1 MVCAVCDV
9 ATRLAYCRAGRAVYK
24 GRHVGVQ
31 CSRQL
36 LSVGLYT
43 SDVTSVRAC
52 VLCVLCCTGVAMST
66 TNPDPYG
73 LRQVSDVTRPTG
85 SVLAL
90 MTRDLCTATA
100 QLLARP
106 AASKQQLK
114 VGLFLFYDFCQTNWI
129 RIYRTDFHQICRVC
143 RTMAVDDHRLIWN

>member
-31 CSRQL
+31 CSRPL

-73 LRQVSDVTRPTG
+73 LRQVSDLTRPTG

-114 VGLFLFYDFCQTNWI
+114 VGLFLFYDFCQTN
-129 RIYRTDFHQICRVC
+129 
-143 RTMAVDDHRLIWN
+143 

>member
-1 MVCAVCDV
+1 MVCDV
-9 ATRLAYCRAGRAVYK
+9 ATRLAYCQAGRAVYK

-73 LRQVSDVTRPTG
+73 LRQVSDLTRPTG

-90 MTRDLCTATA
+90 MTRDLCTIISPAGCFEA
-100 QLLARP
+100 AAEGGLVSFLRFLSDQLTQNLPDRFSP
-106 AASKQQLK
+106 NLQ
-114 VGLFLFYDFCQTNWI
+114 GL
-129 RIYRTDFHQICRVC
+129 
-143 RTMAVDDHRLIWN
+143 